1 MTRSFAAAAVL
12 LFALP
17 AVAAAQATS
26 HAGTDHSGHH
36 AAGAGVKGFEGDFAA
51 HFKGI
56 DLTEAQKAKM
66 VALRD
71 EWHAKMKVVTDEA
84 TKAGKAKDAAVTAKV
99 DALKAQEHASFRA
112 LLTAAQQAQFDKN
125 MKEHDAMDSHKKKD
139 GQSRPV

>member
-1 MTRSFAAAAVL
+1 MLMTRSFAAAAVL

-17 AVAAAQATS
+17 VVAAAQATS
-26 HAGTDHSGHH
+26 HTGMDHSAHH
-36 AAGAGVKGFEGDFAA
+36 APGTAAKGFDGDFAA

-71 EWHAKMKVVTDEA
+71 EWHTKMKAVTDEA
-84 TKAGKAKDAAVTAKV
+84 TKAGKAKDPAVTAKV

-112 LLTAAQQAQFDKN
+112 LLTPAQQGLFDKN
-125 MKEHDAMDSHKKKD
+125 MKEHDKMDAHKKP
-139 GQSRPV
+139 GGR